1 MRMTGISLIEHLDT
15 LSNRP
20 SGPALAGAGVPSPD
34 VLSFLARIEASL
46 YNRPLTSSEAVGDTI
61 TALRLVTA
69 AIKTCKVAREMCRR
83 HHISPTSFLSDMY
96 LDRVVKTLW
105 ELVKDI
111 PIWSRVVPQ
120 PKGESEGQAQT
131 LEAVLLLVFELWEQT
146 RFPYFWA
153 LYIYLAKRFYMGS
166 EDDWIYLA
174 ALMLEESE
182 GEPDQHL
189 IPGRGLGHFHW
200 HPFVMSSNRRRWGR
214 GRRR

>member
-15 LSNRP
+15 LSNCP

-34 VLSFLARIEASL
+34 VLSFLARIEGADPNAPGLSEDDIDAGWGHYQFTAASL
-46 YNRPLTSSEAVGDTI
+46 TVQSTLTSSEAVGDTI

-69 AIKTCKVAREMCRR
+69 AIKTCKVAREMSRR

-120 PKGESEGQAQT
+120 PK
-131 LEAVLLLVFELWEQT
+131 VK
-146 RFPYFWA
+146 P
-153 LYIYLAKRFYMGS
+153 
-166 EDDWIYLA
+166 
-174 ALMLEESE
+174 
-182 GEPDQHL
+182 H
-189 IPGRGLGHFHW
+189 
-200 HPFVMSSNRRRWGR
+200 
-214 GRRR
+214 